1 VIDVHPTHRRVIVS
15 SACSGHGFKFA
26 SAVGEI
32 QADLVMA
39 GRSRFDLGAFSA
51 TRFA

>member
-1 VIDVHPTHRRVIVS
+1 VIVS

-26 SAVGEI
+26 SAIGEI
-32 QADLVMA
+32 QADLVTA
-39 GRSRFDLGAFSA
+39 GRSRFDLSAFSA